1 MNRFVLILVKAGL
14 SFFLIFQVTLL
25 KAQDHIVL
33 LEKVKS
39 KLDQVQNYSATA
51 KMKTDV
57 AFLNVPVSDIL
68 VYYKNPDQF
77 KIKKTNG
84 ISMMPKGGM
93 SINFSS
99 LMTSGRFIAVPS
111 ADVNLSGKK
120 LKVVK
125 LLPTD
130 EKEDIILTTLFI
142 DERSLLIQ
150 KAITNTK
157 ENGTFEMDLVY
168 NRFANWGLP
177 DKVSISFSTK
187 DYKLPKGITFDYE
200 TTTKPVKEKSVDPG
214 KGKVEIT
221 YQSRRK
227 RR

>member
-1 MNRFVLILVKAGL
+1 
-14 SFFLIFQVTLL
+14 
-25 KAQDHIVL
+25 
-33 LEKVKS
+33 
-39 KLDQVQNYSATA
+39 
-51 KMKTDV
+51 MKTDV

-84 ISMMPKGGM
+84 ISMIPKGGM

-99 LMTSGRFIAVPS
+99 LMTNGRFIAVPS

-200 TTTKPVKEKSVDPG
+200 TTAKPVKEKSVDPG

-221 YQSRRK
+221 YQSYLINK
-227 RR
+227 GVANSVFTE